1 MTTWEHWPVLFGR
14 VQRRC
19 DLKTS
24 MKACCIEY
32 LLGNLPEAEQVRVE
46 DRAFTDAEYLNALEA
61 SESDLIDTYVRGGL
75 SPADRRAFERQFL
88 TSPNRRRKVEFAKAL
103 AKVAAEST
111 LVQKDTASPPD
122 LELDSGL
129 VVATSAGCR
138 CPDGF
143 AIGCSSVGSP

>member
-1 MTTWEHWPVLFGR
+1 MRSENIDEGL
-14 VQRRC
+14 
-19 DLKTS
+19 LL
-24 MKACCIEY
+24 EY

-75 SPADRRAFERQFL
+75 SPGDRRAFERQFL
-88 TSPNRRRKVEFAKAL
+88 TSLNRRRKVEFAKAL

-111 LVQKDTASPPD
+111 LVQRTRPPPD

-129 VVATSAGCR
+129 GATSAGCR
-138 CPDGF
+138 CSDGF
-143 AIGCSSVGSP
+143 AIGCSSVLARLEERRDAGPHDFSREK